1 MRVRGSS
8 ATFADATILS
18 GRRDADGTNGPGG
31 GGRKV
36 EELHRRQRAESQ
48 RQLDELFARSKFK
61 SAAEALGALADVF
74 GSDEELEEF
83 GRYIRRMRDEER
95 ARYRD

>member
-1 MRVRGSS
+1 MPVEQSELERQ
-8 ATFADATILS
+8 L
-18 GRRDADGTNGPGG
+18 
-31 GGRKV
+31 

-61 SAAEALGALADVF
+61 NGLEALEALADLF

-83 GRYIRRMRDEER
+83 GRHIRRMRDEEL
-95 ARYRD
+95 ARYRE